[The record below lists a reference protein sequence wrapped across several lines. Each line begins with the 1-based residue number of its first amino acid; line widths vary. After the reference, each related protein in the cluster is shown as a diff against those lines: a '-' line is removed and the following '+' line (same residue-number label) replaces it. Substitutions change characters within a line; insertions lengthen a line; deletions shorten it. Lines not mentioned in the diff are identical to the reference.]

1 MVIINYGLFWL
12 NICFQGHALALVTL
26 QHSHLILPV
35 QTQHFLR
42 FLSQLNVIR
51 IATSLVNKN
60 FLFSLDCLLLIL
72 GL

>member
-26 QHSHLILPV
+26 QHSRLILPV

-51 IATSLVNKN
+51 INQFGK
-60 FLFSLDCLLLIL
+60 FKFFIQP
-72 GL
+72 